1 MYCKVVFKVQKF
13 TKSYDFLPIPTY
25 QVLLYLMIYMCVCVC
40 MCVTYQPC
48 ILGERIIPY
57 GQSFNIE
64 CQNSSQGV
72 DRWTQDSN
80 NITAD
85 TVGIDP
91 STITSRILHVQS
103 MSLQLEGRYQCY
115 TANSEPL
122 DTINVYVIGKC
133 IVLLAY
139 SKLQLSGIV
148 KYTLNI

>member
-1 MYCKVVFKVQKF
+1 MHACMY
-13 TKSYDFLPIPTY
+13 
-25 QVLLYLMIYMCVCVC
+25 

-57 GQSFNIE
+57 GRSFNIE

-72 DRWTQDSN
+72 DYWQQDGT
-80 NITAD
+80 NITAE

-103 MSLQLEGRYQCY
+103 MSLQLEGRYQCF

-139 SKLQLSGIV
+139 SKLQLSGIIQYDSNCIV
-148 KYTLNI
+148 GTTKE